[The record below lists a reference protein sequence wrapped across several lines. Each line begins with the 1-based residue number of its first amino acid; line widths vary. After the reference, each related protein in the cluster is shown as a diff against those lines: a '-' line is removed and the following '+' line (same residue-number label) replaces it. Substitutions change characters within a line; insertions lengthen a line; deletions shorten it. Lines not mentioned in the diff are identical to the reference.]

1 MKKIKTFGIFA
12 LRNEESFGF
21 LKVVVTETDNLPA
34 EETTPAALTN
44 AVTTFKEAYKQFD
57 YALESSAANPDVATA
72 SAADTARD
80 QAWRGANNYLA
91 AMCAHPD
98 EETRNTALMLKAD
111 FDKYGDPTSL
121 SQTEESGVLHN
132 LLTDLKSWAEH
143 IRTAVTFDPWL
154 NDLNAKE
161 EAFLEAVAARNR
173 SEASR
178 AARIGLVK
186 ERRTAA
192 EAAYRT
198 LVDTVN
204 ALSILNGEA
213 DYEDFIDHVNAMID
227 RQKTVLKTRATN
239 NAKKEEDAPASE

>member
-1 MKKIKTFGIFA
+1 MKKIKTFGISA

-21 LKVVVTETDNLPA
+21 LKVVVAETDNLPD
-34 EETTPAALTN
+34 EETTPAVLTN
-44 AVTTFKEAYKQFD
+44 AVSALKEAHKQFD
-57 YALESSAANPDVATA
+57 YALESTAANPDVATA

-91 AMCAHPD
+91 AMCVHPD

-121 SQTEESGVLHN
+121 SQTEESGVMHN
-132 LLTDLKSWAEH
+132 LLSDLKSWAEH
-143 IRTAVTFDPWL
+143 IRTAVNFDPWL

-161 EAFLEAVAARNR
+161 EAFLEAVAARNQ

-186 ERRTAA
+186 ECRTAA
-192 EAAYRT
+192 ETAYRT

-204 ALSILNGEA
+204 ALSILNGEV
-213 DYEDFIDHVNAMID
+213 DYADFIDHVNAMID
-227 RQKTVLKTRATN
+227 RQKTILKTRATN
-239 NAKKEEDAPASE
+239 NAKKEDDTPAAE

>member
-1 MKKIKTFGIFA
+1 MTNCAVFCGCGKNISGSNPLYIKCTCALNWLKISTCQG
-12 LRNEESFGF
+12 ET
-21 LKVVVTETDNLPA
+21 VV
-34 EETTPAALTN
+34 
-44 AVTTFKEAYKQFD
+44 
-57 YALESSAANPDVATA
+57 TA

-173 SEASR
+173 SEANR
-178 AARIGLVK
+178 AARIGQVK

-192 EAAYRT
+192 ESAYRT
-198 LVDTVN
+198 LVETVN

-227 RQKTVLKTRATN
+227 RQKTQKTVLKTRATN

>member
-1 MKKIKTFGIFA
+1 M
-12 LRNEESFGF
+12 
-21 LKVVVTETDNLPA
+21 
-34 EETTPAALTN
+34 
-44 AVTTFKEAYKQFD
+44 
-57 YALESSAANPDVATA
+57 ESSAANPDVATA

-192 EAAYRT
+192 ESAYRT
-198 LVDTVN
+198 LVETVN